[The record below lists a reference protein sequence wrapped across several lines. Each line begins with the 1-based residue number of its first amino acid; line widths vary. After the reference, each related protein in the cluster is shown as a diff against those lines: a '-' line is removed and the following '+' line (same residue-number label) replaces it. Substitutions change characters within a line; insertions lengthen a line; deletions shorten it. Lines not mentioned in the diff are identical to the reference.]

1 MSIVYI
7 LAAILIFGILIA
19 VHELGHFLAAKFC
32 GVQVNE
38 FSIGMGP
45 ALWKRQKGETLYS
58 LRLLPIGGYC
68 AMEGEDEDSQ
78 DDRAFNHK
86 PLWQRAAI
94 VAAGPFFNFILAY
107 VLSVILIGAIGY
119 DVPKLAG
126 VMEGSSAEEEG
137 LAAGE

>member
-1 MSIVYI
+1 MTV
-7 LAAILIFGILIA
+7 LLI
-19 VHELGHFLAAKFC
+19 
-32 GVQVNE
+32 
-38 FSIGMGP
+38 
-45 ALWKRQKGETLYS
+45 
-58 LRLLPIGGYC
+58 
-68 AMEGEDEDSQ
+68 
-78 DDRAFNHK
+78 HK

-137 LAAGE
+137 LAAGDTILALTVTVFISIRRSVFIPFFIRERPWM